1 MLNSLRKRR
10 ADEGFTLIE
19 LLIVIVILGV
29 LAAVVVISV
38 GGITDRGRTSACS
51 ASRTS
56 LVTATEAYYAQTG
69 SYPASPTVLVPQYL
83 NAGGATVSATGISS
97 GGTGSNSWT
106 VAWTAGTPPTIGACV
121 YGS

>member
-1 MLNSLRKRR
+1 MLQMLRKRR

-38 GGITDRGRTSACS
+38 AGITDRGRKSACE

-56 LVTATEAYYAQTG
+56 VLTAGEAYYAQTG
-69 SYPASPTVLVPQYL
+69 NT
-83 NAGGATVSATGISS
+83 IS
-97 GGTGSNSWT
+97 GGSGSN
-106 VAWTAGTPPTIGACV
+106 AWSLTYTPATNAITACPA
-121 YGS
+121 

>member
-29 LAAVVVISV
+29 LAALVGISV
-38 GGITDRGRTSACS
+38 GGITDRGRASACQ

-56 LVTATEAYYAQTG
+56 VLTAGEAHYAQLGTRPADAAALVTAG
-69 SYPASPTVLVPQYL
+69 FL
-83 NAGGATVSATGISS
+83 NAAGANVTGNTIS
-97 GGTGSNSWT
+97 GGSGAN
-106 VAWTAGTPPTIGACV
+106 AWSLTYTATNNTITAC
-121 YGS
+121 